1 MNGKEI
7 TLIGVGILLV
17 AAMGYVA
24 LKPQKKEAETPPN
37 SAMDGIG
44 GVGLI
49 AGSTI
54 FLLFVLAAL
63 AVVGIAYG
71 INQASKG
78 DIDQN
83 ITRAGR
89 IKDVIR
95 R

>member
-7 TLIGVGILLV
+7 ALVGVGILFIAV
-17 AAMGYVA
+17 IGYVA
-24 LKPQKKEAETPPN
+24 LKPEKKQTPPPN
-37 SAMDGIG
+37 SAMGGIA